1 MTMLHLAT
9 DVGGTFTDVC
19 VFDEENGTT
28 RVAKVPSTEDPID
41 AVFDGIQ
48 EVGVSLEEVGLFS
61 HGTTASTNALITR
74 NLPRAAMITT
84 KGFRDVIEIRRGTR
98 QDLWDAYKDVA
109 PPYIKRRDRFELTE
123 RIDYAG
129 EELEPVDEDEVRR
142 LAHLVRRREIETVA
156 VCLVNSH
163 ANPEHENRVKEIL
176 GEELPDVAISTS
188 SGILPEIFEHER
200 FSTTVVNTV
209 LAPLVSGYARTLAE
223 RLRDGGYQ
231 SDVLLL
237 HSGGGVMTADVAENL
252 GARLASSG
260 LAAGAIAGGHIAKL
274 AGYENAVCLDM
285 GGTSADISLL
295 VDGETNVT
303 TEWYVEYGYPIRFP
317 SVEVMTIGSGG
328 GSIAWID
335 SAGSLRN
342 GPQSAGADPGPASYG
357 RGGEDPTNTDA
368 NLLLGRLGEE
378 LIGGAMTLD
387 RGKAQETVA
396 RVGEPLGLGASEAAK
411 AIIEVANANLA
422 DAIRVALIRRGHD
435 PRDFVLVAFGGAGPL
450 HGAELARELSIPTVL
465 VPPNPGIHSAL
476 GCLLVDIRHDFS
488 QMHLVPTQ
496 EADLSEIESTFAEL
510 EDRARE
516 RLYAEGIDNEDVQLL
531 RSLDMRYA
539 GQWRELE
546 ISVDG
551 KVDSLEDLT
560 ARFHEEHER
569 QHAFKREEQP
579 VEIYQ
584 LRVAAVGKIRKPELP
599 YEEGEEHEPEP
610 KGHREA
616 VFRDEGALQ
625 TAVYNRDNLRPG
637 ATIPGPAV
645 IEQLDSTSVVPP
657 GDLAEV
663 DGYSNIVIRIG
674 GDE

>member
-1 MTMLHLAT
+1 MLHLAT
-9 DVGGTFTDVC
+9 DVGGTFTDIC
-19 VFDEENGTT
+19 AFDDEEGTT
-28 RVAKVPSTEDPID
+28 RVAKVPSTKDPID
-41 AVFDGIQ
+41 AVFDGIE

-74 NLPRAAMITT
+74 DLPRAAMITT
-84 KGFRDVIEIRRGTR
+84 RGFRDVIEIRRGTR

-142 LAHLVRRREIETVA
+142 LADLIRRREIETVA

-163 ANPEHENRVKEIL
+163 TNPEHENRVKEIL
-176 GEELPDVAISTS
+176 EEELPGVAVSTS
-188 SGILPEIFEHER
+188 SGVLPEIFEHER
-200 FSTTVVNTV
+200 FSTTTVNAV
-209 LAPLVSGYARTLAE
+209 LAPLVGRYTQTLVQ
-223 RLRDGGYQ
+223 RLRDGGYEG
-231 SDVLLL
+231 DVLLL
-237 HSGGGVMTADVAENL
+237 HSGGGVMTADVAEQL
-252 GARLASSG
+252 GARLAGSG
-260 LAAGAIAGGHIAKL
+260 LAAGAIAGGHVAKL

-295 VDGETNVT
+295 VDGQTSVT
-303 TEWYVEYGYPIRFP
+303 TDWYVEYGYPIRFP
-317 SVEVMTIGSGG
+317 SVEVITIGAGG

-342 GPQSAGADPGPASYG
+342 GPQSAGANPGPASYG
-357 RGGEDPTNTDA
+357 QGGEEPTNTDA
-368 NLLLGRLGEE
+368 NLVLGRLGKE

-387 RGKAQETVA
+387 RSAAEEA
-396 RVGEPLGLGASEAAK
+396 ISRVGNPLDLDTTETAK
-411 AIIEVANANLA
+411 AIVEVANANLA

-435 PRDFVLVAFGGAGPL
+435 PRDFVLVAFGGAGPM

-488 QMHLVPTQ
+488 EMHLVPAQ
-496 EADLSEIESTFAEL
+496 EADPSEIESVFAAL

-516 RLYAEGIDNEDVQLL
+516 RLHAEGIDDEDVQLL
-531 RSLDMRYA
+531 RSLDMRYG

-551 KVDSLEDLT
+551 KVESLDDLIT
-560 ARFHEEHER
+560 QFHEEHEK

-584 LRVAAVGKIRKPELP
+584 LRVTAVGNIPKPELP

-610 KGHREA
+610 QAHREA
-616 VFRDEGALQ
+616 VFGDQGATR
-625 TAVYNRDNLRPG
+625 TAVYHRDNLRPG
-637 ATIPGPAV
+637 AKIPGPAV
-645 IEQLDSTSVVPP
+645 IEQLDSTVVVPP
-657 GDLAEV
+657 DDEAFL

-674 GDE
+674 GGSE